1 MDKIYIKDLEVF
13 ANHGYFEEEKSLGQ
27 KFILTMEVDLDLSKA
42 GNDDDL
48 NNTVHYGILCD
59 EIEKEFTRKSYDL
72 IEKASE
78 ELIKFIMFKYDEIK
92 TVRLELKK
100 PWAPV
105 KKHLDYVSI
114 KMERTWHE
122 SIIAVGSNMG
132 DKKKNILDAFNA
144 INNSNHT
151 KILEIANYYE
161 TEPWGYEAQDKFL
174 NTAIKVKTILSPK
187 KLMRYLLDVELE
199 MKRERIIKYGPRTLD
214 LDIIFYDDIVSYE
227 KDIIIPHPR
236 MEERIFVLDPLC
248 DIVPYK
254 VHPILNKRVVELRDN
269 LLKES
274 K

>member
-122 SIIAVGSNMG
+122 AIIAVGSNMG
-132 DKKKNILDAFNA
+132 DKKKNILDAFSS

-214 LDIIFYDDIVSYE
+214 LDIIFYDDIVSYD

-254 VHPILNKRVVELRDN
+254 VHPILNKRVVELKDN
-269 LLKES
+269 LLQES